1 MNLND
6 TYKSLIV
13 DIPVAKKEKKQAK
26 PKEQKEAKPKA
37 KPKPRAKKAAMQESE
52 TVNLKYN
59 VISSR
64 IIIYNE

>member
-13 DIPVAKKEKKQAK
+13 EIPVAKKEKKQVK

-37 KPKPRAKKAAMQESE
+37 NQNQEERKQQRKNPKQL
-52 TVNLKYN
+52 N
-59 VISSR
+59 
-64 IIIYNE
+64 